1 MLGQSAYTI
10 SQFAKISK
18 TSAWFNRQKF
28 MKSSQLAKTQKPF
41 TKLKGRIEID
51 ETFIKE
57 INKGNFKNPDDLRKN
72 ELKKMLKI

>member
-18 TSAWFNRQKF
+18 TSAWFNRKKF

-41 TKLKGRIEID
+41 AKLKGRIEID
-51 ETFIKE
+51 ETFIK
-57 INKGNFKNPDDLRKN
+57 
-72 ELKKMLKI
+72 